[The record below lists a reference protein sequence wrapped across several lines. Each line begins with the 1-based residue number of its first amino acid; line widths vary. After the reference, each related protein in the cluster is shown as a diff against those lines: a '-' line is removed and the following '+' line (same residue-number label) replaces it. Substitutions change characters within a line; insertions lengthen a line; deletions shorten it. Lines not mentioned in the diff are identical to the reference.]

1 MGGKQLGFGDY
12 EQSTA
17 KKQTKREK
25 FLAEMEQ
32 VVPWQP
38 LIDLIEPF
46 YPKKGSKGGRPPFP
60 LDTMLRIHLMQ
71 HWYSLS
77 DPAMEDALIEVP
89 TMRRFAGID
98 WISERIPDETT
109 ILAFRHL
116 LEKHD
121 LGQQIFETVKAHL
134 KARGMAMK
142 QGTIIDAT
150 LIAAPSSTKNKDGE
164 RDPEMHQTKK
174 GNQWY
179 FGMKVHIGV
188 DAASGLIHSVQTTS
202 ANVHDLTPAPELLH
216 GEETLVY
223 ADAGYQGIDKRQE
236 MEGKPIEF
244 RVAMRPGKRRVLR
257 ETSDGI
263 LLDLIET
270 GKAHIRAKVE
280 HPFRVIKQQ
289 FGFQKTRL
297 RGMAKNRC
305 KVHVIAALTNLYLAR
320 RVLLDPI

>member
-38 LIDLIEPF
+38 LIDLIETF

-60 LDTMLRIHLMQ
+60 LETMLRIHLMQ

-98 WISERIPDETT
+98 LISERIPDETT

-134 KARGMAMK
+134 KTRGMAMK
-142 QGTIIDAT
+142 QGTIIDTT
-150 LIAAPSSTKNKDGE
+150 LIAAPSSTKNKQGE

-216 GEETLVY
+216 REETLVY

-244 RVAMRPGKRRVLR
+244 RVAMRPGKRRVLP
-257 ETSDGI
+257 ETSDGR

-270 GKAHIRAKVE
+270 AKAHIRPKWNT
-280 HPFRVIKQQ
+280 PS
-289 FGFQKTRL
+289 G
-297 RGMAKNRC
+297 
-305 KVHVIAALTNLYLAR
+305 
-320 RVLLDPI
+320 